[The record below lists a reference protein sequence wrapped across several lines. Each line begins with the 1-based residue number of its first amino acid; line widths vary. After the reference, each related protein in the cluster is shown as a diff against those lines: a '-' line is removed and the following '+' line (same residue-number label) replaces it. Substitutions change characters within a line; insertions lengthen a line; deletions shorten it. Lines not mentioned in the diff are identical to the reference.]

1 MSTTQDLVLALK
13 TELRTAG
20 MTYADLATALGMSE
34 SSVKR
39 VFAKADM
46 PLSRI
51 DEILRVLKMD
61 FAELARKVVDTQPL
75 AHELTEQQEAEVV
88 ADRRLLLQAICCL
101 SQWSFEEMTREYVF
115 SDAECIKYMARLDH
129 LGIIELRPL
138 NRYRLKVSKGFRWL
152 PHGAVMRY
160 FREHVAADYLSGGF
174 DGDGELIVLVHGQ
187 ITKSLAAMLVERLQR
202 VGQDFARG
210 HVAEHRLPDEQ
221 RESYALL
228 VGMRTWLFAAFR
240 DLPQQPHRG
249 RSVAATER
257 RRQPDPKL
265 QSNHGLCRRRDHRH
279 RGARAGSHELG
290 CHGRRDQHVLPAAH
304 ELAALG
310 RAGHRARRPYQP
322 RNL

>member
-61 FAELARKVVDTQPL
+61 FAELARKVVDAQPL
-75 AHELTEQQEAEVV
+75 ARELTEQQEAAVV
-88 ADRRLLLQAICCL
+88 ADRRLLLLAICCL
-101 SQWSFEEMTREYVF
+101 SQWSFEDITKEYAF
-115 SDAECIKYMARLDH
+115 SDAECIKYLARLDH

-152 PHGAVMRY
+152 PHGPVMRY

-174 DGDGELIVLVHGQ
+174 DGDGELIMLVHGQ
-187 ITKSLAAMLVERLQR
+187 ITKSLAATLVERLQR

-210 HVAEHRLPDEQ
+210 HVAEHKLPDEQ
-221 RESYALL
+221 RESYTLL

-240 DLPQQPHRG
+240 DLKRTPP
-249 RSVAATER
+249 
-257 RRQPDPKL
+257 P
-265 QSNHGLCRRRDHRH
+265 
-279 RGARAGSHELG
+279 RGA
-290 CHGRRDQHVLPAAH
+290 
-304 ELAALG
+304 
-310 RAGHRARRPYQP
+310 
-322 RNL
+322 